1 MLSTTDF
8 RRGLKIEIDHT
19 PYEII
24 EFLHVKPGKG
34 GAFVRTKLRNLLTG
48 GAIDQT
54 FRSGEK
60 VGKPDMET
68 REMQYL
74 YHDGS
79 GYVFMDMSNY
89 EQIIIQDENMGDKGG
104 FLKDGQTV
112 KTLFYNG
119 QPLDIELPAAVL
131 LKVQQTEPGIKG
143 DTVSGASKP
152 ATLETGV
159 VVNVPLFINEN
170 DLIKVDTR
178 SKEYLGRESS

>member
-8 RRGLKIEIDHT
+8 RRGLKIEMDNT
-19 PYEII
+19 PFEII
-24 EFLHVKPGKG
+24 DFLHVKPGKG

-68 REMQYL
+68 RDMQYL

-79 GYVFMDMSNY
+79 GYVFMDMSTY
-89 EQIIIQDENMGDKGG
+89 EQIVIQDENMGDKGG
-104 FLKDGQTV
+104 FLKDGKTV
-112 KTLFYNG
+112 KALFYNG

-131 LKVQQTEPGIKG
+131 LAVQETEPGMKG

-159 VVNVPLFINEN
+159 VVSVPLFINQG
-170 DLIKVDTR
+170 DIIKVDTR
-178 SKEYLGRESS
+178 SREYLGRESS

>member
-8 RRGLKIEIDHT
+8 RRGLKIEMDNT

-24 EFLHVKPGKG
+24 DFLHVKPGKG

-68 REMQYL
+68 RDMQYL

-79 GYVFMDMSNY
+79 GYVFMDMSTY
-89 EQIIIQDENMGDKGG
+89 EQIVIQDENMGDKGG

-112 KTLFYNG
+112 KALFYNG
-119 QPLDIELPAAVL
+119 QPLDIELPAAVQL
-131 LKVQQTEPGIKG
+131 TVQETEPGIKG

-159 VVNVPLFINEN
+159 VVSVPLFINQG
-170 DLIKVDTR
+170 DIIKVDTR
-178 SKEYLGRESS
+178 SREYLGRES

>member
-8 RRGLKIEIDHT
+8 RRGLKIEIDNT
-19 PYEII
+19 PYEIVD
-24 EFLHVKPGKG
+24 FLHVKPGKG
-34 GAFVRTKLRNLLTG
+34 GAFVRTKLKNLLSG
-48 GAIDQT
+48 GAIDQN

-68 REMQYL
+68 RELQYL

-79 GYVFMDMSNY
+79 GYVFMDMGTY
-89 EQIIIQDENMGDKGG
+89 EQVTVQDENIGDKGG
-104 FLKDGQTV
+104 FFKDGHTF
-112 KTLFYNG
+112 KALFYNG

-131 LKVQQTEPGIKG
+131 LKVQDTDPGMKG

-159 VVNVPLFINEN
+159 VVNVPLFINEG
-170 DLIKVDTR
+170 DIIKVDTR
-178 SKEYLGRESS
+178 TRDYLGRESV

>member
-8 RRGLKIEIDHT
+8 RRGLKIELDNT
-19 PYEII
+19 PYEIVD
-24 EFLHVKPGKG
+24 FLHVKPGKG
-34 GAFVRTKLRNLLTG
+34 GAFVRTKLKNLLTG

-68 REMQYL
+68 RDMQYL

-79 GYVFMDMSNY
+79 GYVFMDMSTY
-89 EQIIIQDENMGDKGG
+89 EQIAIQDESMGEKGG

-112 KTLFYNG
+112 KALFYNG
-119 QPLDIELPAAVL
+119 QPLDIDLPAAVL
-131 LKVQQTEPGIKG
+131 LRIQTTEPGIKG

-159 VVNVPLFINEN
+159 VVSVPLFINEG
-170 DLIKVDTR
+170 DIIKVDTR
-178 SKEYLGRESS
+178 SRQYLGRESA